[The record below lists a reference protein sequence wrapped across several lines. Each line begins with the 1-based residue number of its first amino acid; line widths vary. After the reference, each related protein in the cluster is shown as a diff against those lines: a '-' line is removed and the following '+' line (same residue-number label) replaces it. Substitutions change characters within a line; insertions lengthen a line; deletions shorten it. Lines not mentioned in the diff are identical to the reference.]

1 MYLISI
7 AFPPEIYGWFFP
19 LRVLCF
25 FFVFFSILAFT
36 KCRIKEDEDNEKNF
50 HPNETKN
57 SMIFK
62 QLDLVKDSTTSYFVG
77 VSRGS

>member
-7 AFPPEIYGWFFP
+7 VFSPGIYGWFFP

-25 FFVFFSILAFT
+25 FFFQFWLLLSAES
-36 KCRIKEDEDNEKNF
+36 CKEDEDNEKNF

-62 QLDLVKDSTTSYFVG
+62 QLNLVKDSTTSYFFE

>member
-7 AFPPEIYGWFFP
+7 AFSPEIYGWFFSFKSF
-19 LRVLCF
+19 VF
-25 FFVFFSILAFT
+25 FFFSILAFT

-62 QLDLVKDSTTSYFVG
+62 QLDLVKDSTTSYFFE